1 MAKDYTGT
9 LNLPKTDFPMRA
21 NLPER
26 EPNMMKYWD
35 SIDLYGKMQE
45 CRRGA
50 PAFVLHDGPP
60 FSNGNIH
67 MGTAMNK
74 ILKDFINKSKTM
86 EGYRVPYTPG
96 WDNHG
101 MPIESAIIK
110 KNKSCMRVFFF

>member
-45 CRRGA
+45 CRSAR
-50 PAFVLHDGPP
+50 PR
-60 FSNGNIH
+60 SCCT
-67 MGTAMNK
+67 TA
-74 ILKDFINKSKTM
+74 LRSRT
-86 EGYRVPYTPG
+86 
-96 WDNHG
+96 
-101 MPIESAIIK
+101 AI
-110 KNKSCMRVFFF
+110 STWERR